1 MKLVKNEGSCT
12 SEARSDTKTKSR
24 RGMISDLS
32 PLAAVLTVVLVISL
46 SLLSLLCLRCRKKS
60 TIIHEEAQI
69 YDPQTFQRGGSK
81 FAVKSSKTVTNANQ
95 MSSPSAK
102 TSGYLAFQEDQ
113 TEEQDYQNVSVKT
126 LSSSLE
132 HDYIDPI
139 ACPLYGNGN
148 NKLPA
153 VDLNPG
159 IYGNVFESMKVTESM
174 EGTEDNDYENISVHQ
189 DEPDY
194 VNENGE

>member
-1 MKLVKNEGSCT
+1 SNCCCCMKLVKNEGSWT
-12 SEARSDTKTKSR
+12 SE
-24 RGMISDLS
+24 GMIGDLS
-32 PLAAVLTVVLVISL
+32 PLAAVLTVVSVMSL

-60 TIIHEEAQI
+60 TIIHEEAQT

-102 TSGYLAFQEDQ
+102 TSGYHTFQEDQ
-113 TEEQDYQNVSVKT
+113 TEEQDYENVPSMQS

-139 ACPLYGNGN
+139 AGSVYGNG
-148 NKLPA
+148 KSRLPA

-159 IYGNVFESMKVTESM
+159 VYGNILQPM
-174 EGTEDNDYENISVHQ
+174 EVTEDNDYENVSVHQ

>member
-1 MKLVKNEGSCT
+1 
-12 SEARSDTKTKSR
+12 
-24 RGMISDLS
+24 
-32 PLAAVLTVVLVISL
+32 
-46 SLLSLLCLRCRKKS
+46 
-60 TIIHEEAQI
+60 AQT
-69 YDPQTFQRGGSK
+69 YDAQTFQRGGSK

-95 MSSPSAK
+95 MSSPSEK

-139 ACPLYGNGN
+139 DGPLYGNGKN
-148 NKLPA
+148 RSPA

-159 IYGNVFESMKVTESM
+159 LYGNILQSM
-174 EGTEDNDYENISVHQ
+174 EVTEDNDYENISVHQ
-189 DEPDY
+189 EEPDY

>member
-1 MKLVKNEGSCT
+1 MKLVKNEGSWT
-12 SEARSDTKTKSR
+12 SE
-24 RGMISDLS
+24 GMIGDLS
-32 PLAAVLTVVLVISL
+32 LLAAVLTVVSVMSL

-102 TSGYLAFQEDQ
+102 TSGYHTFQEDQ
-113 TEEQDYQNVSVKT
+113 TEEQDYQNVSGMKT

-139 ACPLYGNGN
+139 AGPFYGNGDN
-148 NKLPA
+148 RLPA

-159 IYGNVFESMKVTESM
+159 IYGNVFESMKVTEV
-174 EGTEDNDYENISVHQ
+174 TEADNDYENVSVHQ

>member
-1 MKLVKNEGSCT
+1 MKLVKNEGSWT
-12 SEARSDTKTKSR
+12 SE
-24 RGMISDLS
+24 GMIGDLS
-32 PLAAVLTVVLVISL
+32 PLAAVLTVVSVMSL

-60 TIIHEEAQI
+60 TIIHEEAQT

-113 TEEQDYQNVSVKT
+113 TEEQDYENVPSNVSCCDPAVQS

-139 ACPLYGNGN
+139 AGSVYGN
-148 NKLPA
+148 A

-159 IYGNVFESMKVTESM
+159 IYGNILQSMEVTE
-174 EGTEDNDYENISVHQ
+174 DYDYENVSVHQ